1 MGVGERKV
9 GVGRGS
15 GGGGGGGVRG
25 ETATGLGVWGGGGVE
40 FGVEVGVGGIDTA
53 TVGVSEISFFSSSS
67 FFGLRPALSA
77 ADCDSDVALREGRD
91 CNCSS

>member
-15 GGGGGGGVRG
+15 WGGGSEERQRQDWVC
-25 ETATGLGVWGGGGVE
+25 GGGVE